1 MAVKEQTSSFE
12 PKPFGR
18 YVLLDKLAV
27 GGMAEIYKAKTYG
40 IDGFEKLLAIKRIL
54 PHCAAD
60 RDFINMLVDE
70 AKLTVLLSHAN
81 IVQVYDLGKVG
92 DDYFISM
99 EFIYGTNLREFMN
112 RFIESGEKT
121 SEDMAVYIMSE
132 VCKGLDYAHRKT
144 DSQGKPLNI
153 VHRDISPQNVLLSYE
168 GEVKIV
174 DFGIAKAAMNVSH
187 TMAGILKGKVAYMSP
202 EQALGKPIDH
212 RTDIFSAGVLLYE
225 MLNGEKLFT
234 GETQF
239 EVLNQI
245 RTTRINTLMLP
256 DHIPGP
262 LKGILAKSLAYNL
275 KDRYQSA
282 GDFQLELTKYLYSSY
297 TDFSPRQLSSILR
310 KLFDTDI
317 KRREA
322 HAVIDEQTNSAIQ
335 QTDTDIGQ
343 KTQNLVTGKVA
354 AKARKPTLSQET
366 EGAGTSKIK
375 EAVIQKISPR
385 ALVLGAGILLTLLGG
400 YWGYHFLKT
409 TPSPAPSKR
418 AASSREHTQAPTD
431 EVGSIVIETTPS
443 GAKIILNNADTSM
456 TTPATVSKLAL
467 GYEYQIKL
475 ERENY
480 KDFSKTVA
488 ITSSEPVKVKE
499 SLQALAKGI
508 IEIDSN
514 PRGAKIVINNTD
526 TGMITPAKVEN
537 LEISKNYN
545 LKLALPNYYDWSGSV
560 EVKNFDPVKLQAAL
574 VPQPT
579 PQTPQLPP
587 TPQQMPVNPVP
598 TASQNPQAQTP
609 PTPPPQVP
617 NYGKIQITSTPGG
630 ASIFLNGQNTGHT
643 TPYLLDK
650 LEGNK
655 KVNLSLVREG
665 YTEWKRSI
673 KVISNKTIPL
683 TASLK
688 EMASL
693 TPPPTATPSTPVHET
708 AEETIVNGKPGT
720 ISVNSEPSGADVYI
734 NSENKGT
741 TPLKIANVPP
751 GSVKVIISK
760 EGYLRYNATIKLASG
775 ENKSLG
781 TVQLGG
787 MYGEVSINSN
797 PPRASVYFDG
807 ERIGARTP
815 VTIRRVPRDKTHNI
829 KVELDGF
836 RPWQSSV
843 NLQDQESK
851 KYDVILE
858 QQ

>member
-112 RFIESGEKT
+112 RFVEKEEKI
-121 SEDMAVYIMSE
+121 SEDIAVYVISE

-212 RTDIFSAGVLLYE
+212 RTDIFSTGVLLYE
-225 MLNGEKLFT
+225 MLTGEKLFT

-297 TDFSPRQLSSILR
+297 IDFSPRQLSSILR
-310 KLFDTDI
+310 KLFDADI
-317 KRREA
+317 KQRET

-354 AKARKPTLSQET
+354 AKAPKPTFARET

-375 EAVIQKISPR
+375 TVVGQKLSPR
-385 ALVLGAGILLTLLGG
+385 TLVLGAGIILTLLGG
-400 YWGYHFLKT
+400 YLGYHFLKS
-409 TPSPAPSKR
+409 TPSTLPKKEAHTSKAPSTP
-418 AASSREHTQAPTD
+418 STIEDT
-431 EVGSIVIETTPS
+431 GSILIETSPE
-443 GAKIILNNADTSM
+443 GAKISVNNTDTGLM
-456 TTPATVSKLAL
+456 TPATVSKLAL
-467 GYEYQIKL
+467 GYEYQLKL
-475 ERENY
+475 TKENY
-480 KDFSKTVA
+480 KDFSKTVVV
-488 ITSSEPVKVKE
+488 TSSEPVKVKE
-499 SLQALAKGI
+499 PLQALAKGI

-514 PRGAKIVINNTD
+514 PRGARIILNNAD
-526 TGMITPAKVEN
+526 TGLITPAKVEN

-545 LKLALPNYYDWSGSV
+545 LKLGLPNYYDWSSSV
-560 EVKNFDPVKLQAAL
+560 EVKNFEPVKLQAAL
-574 VPQPT
+574 VPQPVPVQPAPA
-579 PQTPQLPP
+579 PQPA
-587 TPQQMPVNPVP
+587 PQQAPANPI
-598 TASQNPQAQTP
+598 ASQSPQNQT
-609 PTPPPQVP
+609 
-617 NYGKIQITSTPGG
+617 NYGKIQINSTPGG
-630 ASIFLNGQNTGHT
+630 ATIFLNGQNTGHT

-650 LEGNK
+650 LEANK
-655 KVNLSLVREG
+655 KVNLSLARNG
-665 YTEWKRSI
+665 YGEWKRTV
-673 KVISNKTIPL
+673 KVTGNQTSTL

-688 EMASL
+688 EIRQPA
-693 TPPPTATPSTPVHET
+693 PPTAAPSPAPQET
-708 AEETIVNGKPGT
+708 TEEPIINGKPGS
-720 ISVNSEPSGADVYI
+720 ISVSSEPSGADVYI

-741 TPLKIANVPP
+741 TPLKIANVTP
-751 GSVKVIISK
+751 GSVKIIISK
-760 EGYLRYNATIKLASG
+760 EGYLRYNATIKLGSG

-781 TVQLGG
+781 TIRLEGI
-787 MYGEVSINSN
+787 YGEVSINST
-797 PPRASVYFDG
+797 PPRAAVYFDG
-807 ERIGARTP
+807 EKIGARTP
-815 VTIRRVPRDKTHNI
+815 VTIRRVPRDKPHNVKI
-829 KVELDGF
+829 ELDGF

-843 NLQDQESK
+843 NLQEQESK